1 MKRVIFLISSL
12 LIIGCSSTDKMK
24 EREDII
30 QNKEKI
36 TKEILKDNNVITL
49 DEAINISVSRNLDIK
64 TKEIET
70 QIAKIDKQISFGNFL
85 PSISLTYSRTLLNDK
100 LRARALDTDFEKLS
114 GALAKTPLGPGLA
127 GVMPTSLGAR
137 LMDKDFSIFSINAQ
151 LPIFVPSTW
160 FLYSAR
166 SKGENISLLSKDLTI
181 KMIKLKTIG
190 QYYYILALESENRYL
205 QKEAEYTAKLENNAS
220 LALKTKS
227 ILPWEYQRVKVF
239 HQMKEHALKQ
249 NEQDLQ
255 LARIGLLNTLDLY
268 PFSEIILEKPN
279 TNNIPT
285 YTLDEAIYEALKNS
299 ELISIREEA
308 EGINKDIS
316 KIAISN
322 FLPKIVLTGGYV
334 DTNAQVLE
342 NSNFFMGTLGGL
354 FTIFNGFKNVNEY
367 RKAREMEKIAY
378 IKKEQ
383 AITKVIFETVNAH
396 NQLIASKEEMEIA
409 QNNFIASEG
418 MLKQKQ
424 LERDTGVI
432 TDWEFIQSL
441 SEYENALS
449 LKEKTEF
456 KYRISLA
463 TIEMLMGKSIF
474 DKGVNKDD
482 K

>member
-1 MKRVIFLISSL
+1 MKKIVFLISSL

-24 EREDII
+24 ERENII
-30 QNKEKI
+30 QNKDKI

-49 DEAINISVSRNLDIK
+49 DEAINLSVNRNLDIK

-85 PSISLTYSRTLLNDK
+85 PTISLTYSRTLLNDK
-100 LRARALDTDFEKLS
+100 LRAKALDTDFEKLS
-114 GALAKTPLGPGLA
+114 GALGQIAPPPIANLI
-127 GVMPTSLGAR
+127 PTSLGAR
-137 LMDKDFSIFSINAQ
+137 LMDKDFSIFSVNAQ

-166 SKGENISLLSKDLTI
+166 SKGENISLLSKDLTV

-205 QKEAEYTAKLENNAS
+205 QKETEYSAKLEHNAN
-220 LALKTKS
+220 LALQTKS

-239 HQMKEHALKQ
+239 HQMKNHALKQ

-268 PFSEIILEKPN
+268 PFSNIILEKPN
-279 TNNIPT
+279 ANNMPN
-285 YTLDEAIYEALKNS
+285 YTLDEAIYEALKSS

-308 EGINKDIS
+308 EGINKDIT

-383 AITKVIFETVNAH
+383 AITKVIFETVNAY
-396 NQLIASKEEMEIA
+396 NQLTTSKEEMEIA

-424 LERDTGVI
+424 LERDTGAI
-432 TDWEFIQSL
+432 TDWEYIQNL
-441 SEYENALS
+441 SEFEKALS

-463 TIEMLMGKSIF
+463 TLEMLMGKSIF
-474 DKGVNKDD
+474 DKGENKDD

>member
-1 MKRVIFLISSL
+1 MKKIVFLISSL

-24 EREDII
+24 ERENII

-49 DEAINISVSRNLDIK
+49 DEAINLSVNRNLDIK

-85 PSISLTYSRTLLNDK
+85 PTISLTYSRTLLNDK
-100 LRARALDTDFEKLS
+100 LRAKALDTDFEKLS
-114 GALAKTPLGPGLA
+114 GALGQIAPPPIANLI
-127 GVMPTSLGAR
+127 PTSLGAR
-137 LMDKDFSIFSINAQ
+137 LMDKDFSIFSVNAQ

-166 SKGENISLLSKDLTI
+166 SKGENISLLSKDLTV

-205 QKEAEYTAKLENNAS
+205 QKEAEYSAKLEHNAN

-239 HQMKEHALKQ
+239 HQMKNHALKQ

-268 PFSEIILEKPN
+268 PFSNIILEKPN
-279 TNNIPT
+279 ANNIPN
-285 YTLDEAIYEALKNS
+285 YTLDEAIYEALKSS

-308 EGINKDIS
+308 EGINKDIT

-383 AITKVIFETVNAH
+383 AITKVIFETVNAY
-396 NQLIASKEEMEIA
+396 NQLTTSKEEMEIA

-424 LERDTGVI
+424 LERDTGAI
-432 TDWEFIQSL
+432 TDWEYIQNL
-441 SEYENALS
+441 SEFEKALS

-463 TIEMLMGKSIF
+463 TLEMLMGKSIF
-474 DKGVNKDD
+474 DKGENKDD